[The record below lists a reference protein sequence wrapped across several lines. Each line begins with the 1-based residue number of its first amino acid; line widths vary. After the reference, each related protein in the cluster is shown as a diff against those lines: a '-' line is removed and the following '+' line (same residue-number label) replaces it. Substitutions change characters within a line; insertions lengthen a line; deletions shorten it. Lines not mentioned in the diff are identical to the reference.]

1 MTSAFSSQP
10 MEWPKNGEDL
20 MASLLETKSKF
31 DALRREE
38 LRGWSEA
45 IEKSKC
51 PKCGHKPTLTNSG
64 SGDTLE
70 ICDSMMAAIRKK
82 CVAGDGAV
90 DPLRGIFLRVSECH
104 PRPPLQ

>member
-1 MTSAFSSQP
+1 MKWPTTTDELLASMSAAK
-10 MEWPKNGEDL
+10 EAL
-20 MASLLETKSKF
+20 
-31 DALRREE
+31 DAIRREG

-70 ICDSMMAAIRKK
+70 ICESIMAAIRER
-82 CVAGDGAV
+82 AV
-90 DPLRGIFLRVSECH
+90 PSDKPTDPFVGIRLKVDECR